1 MEQRA
6 EISESDI
13 LTVAVGGVDQQRYRG
28 GVGTLPARPLP
39 VSFPAFDTWQVLL
52 VESEQHERE
61 PLSQALGRH
70 VHQVACVDTGAK
82 ALDVYDQADV
92 VLLGPDLPDIDGLEV
107 CRAIRATCD
116 IPIIVITDRSSEL
129 DCVLALQAGADDY
142 VVKPYGFRELLARM
156 DAVMRRATPR
166 RQSDHVVEH
175 GPLRIDTLTREV
187 QLHNQV
193 IPMSRK
199 EFDLLHLLA
208 VNPHSVVSR
217 EQIMR
222 QVWENSWSRRTVDT
236 HVSSIRQKLGGKS
249 WILTV
254 RGVGFRIGRNM
265 AMIS

>member
-1 MEQRA
+1 MPQVLVIEDDQDVR
-6 EISESDI
+6 E
-13 LTVAVGGVDQQRYRG
+13 AVGR
-28 GVGTLPARPLP
+28 
-39 VSFPAFDTWQVLL
+39 LL
-52 VESEQHERE
+52 VASGHDVRLCGTALDGLHELAAWPPDVVVLDLGLPDLDGTAVLRRIRAGSQVPVLVATAREQESEMIR
-61 PLSQALGRH
+61 
-70 VHQVACVDTGAK
+70 
-82 ALDVYDQADV
+82 
-92 VLLGPDLPDIDGLEV
+92 LL
-107 CRAIRATCD
+107 R
-116 IPIIVITDRSSEL
+116 
-129 DCVLALQAGADDY
+129 AGADDY